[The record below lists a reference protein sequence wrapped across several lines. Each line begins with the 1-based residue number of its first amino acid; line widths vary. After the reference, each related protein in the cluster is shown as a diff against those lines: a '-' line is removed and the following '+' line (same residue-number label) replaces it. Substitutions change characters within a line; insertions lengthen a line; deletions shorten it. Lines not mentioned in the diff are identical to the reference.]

1 MGVGERD
8 VSFVHQRQYSS
19 KHRVINTTTDI
30 GEEEMRQDAES
41 VISNSSM
48 RWWRIVSD
56 FLHHFDSSTTR
67 SGACFI
73 TTVSEYLDGNTST
86 IINNSMELTL
96 INTLAQYGI
105 AFLVLGIMIRYFMIQ
120 LSKQEARNI
129 EMHDRF
135 IALQDKS
142 FETQM
147 KLAWSVDK
155 LSERIDRLASGVKCV
170 NYAPRGE

>member
-1 MGVGERD
+1 ME
-8 VSFVHQRQYSS
+8 
-19 KHRVINTTTDI
+19 
-30 GEEEMRQDAES
+30 
-41 VISNSSM
+41 
-48 RWWRIVSD
+48 
-56 FLHHFDSSTTR
+56 L
-67 SGACFI
+67 
-73 TTVSEYLDGNTST
+73 T
-86 IINNSMELTL
+86 IINA
-96 INTLAQYGI
+96 LAQYGI
-105 AFLVLGIMIRYFMIQ
+105 WFLVLWIMIRYFMIQ

-170 NYAPRGE
+170 NFRGE